1 MTSSEIRAEA
11 RKSLEGNWGK
21 AALATL
27 VFSILVYLISFVLNL
42 PYIVLIGG
50 IVSTVISPVLSFGFL
65 VTMMKLKRGEEIS
78 YVGFFSDGFNSFGK
92 VWGVMGWTLVKLLVP
107 AIIVIVSI
115 IVMVIGHI
123 MSVSDS
129 SFGAILAVIGT
140 IAYLVSLIYTI
151 IKSYLYQLSLY
162 IVVDNENMTAKEAVE
177 ESEKLMNG
185 HRWQFFWLQLTF
197 IGWAILATITCGIGY
212 FWLLPYIQ
220 ISSIAFYE
228 NLAGKSDTEVQKV
241 EENTDTDPIQ

>member
-11 RKSLEGNWGK
+11 RKSLTGKWGK

-27 VFSILVYLISFVLNL
+27 VFSVLTYLISFILNFVPFVGSL
-42 PYIVLIGG
+42 VA
-50 IVSTVISPVLSFGFL
+50 TVISPVLSFGFL
-65 VTMMKLKRGEEIS
+65 VTMMKLKRDTEIS
-78 YVGFFSDGFNSFGK
+78 YVGFFSDGFSSFGK
-92 VWGVMGWTLVKLLVP
+92 VWGVIGWTIVKLIVP
-107 AIIVIVSI
+107 VIIVVVSI
-115 IVMVIGHI
+115 IVMAIGI
-123 MSVSDS
+123 AMSAAGS
-129 SFGAILAVIGT
+129 SAGIILAVIGG
-140 IAYLVSLIYTI
+140 IAYFVSLIYTI

-162 IVVDNENMTAKEAVE
+162 IVIDNENMTAKEATQ

-197 IGWAILATITCGIGY
+197 IGWAILATFTCGIGLL
-212 FWLLPYIQ
+212 WLLPYIQ

>member
-11 RKSLEGNWGK
+11 RKSLTGKWGK

-27 VFSILVYLISFVLNL
+27 VFGILTYVISFILKFI
-42 PYIVLIGG
+42 PIVGP
-50 IVSTVISPVLSFGFL
+50 IVSIVISPVLSFGFL
-65 VTMMKLKRGEEIS
+65 VTMMKLKRDTEIS
-78 YVGFFSDGFNSFGK
+78 YVGFFTDGFNSFGK
-92 VWGVMGWTLVKLLVP
+92 VWGVIGWTIVKLIVP
-107 AIIVIVSI
+107 VIIVIVSI
-115 IVMVIGHI
+115 IVLVVGMT
-123 MSVSDS
+123 MSATGS
-129 SFGAILAVIGT
+129 SAGAILAGIGG
-140 IAYLVSLIYTI
+140 IAYFVSLIYTI

-162 IVVDNENMTAKEAVE
+162 IVIDNENMTAKEAVE

-212 FWLLPYIQ
+212 FWLFPYIQ

-241 EENTDTDPIQ
+241 DENPNPIQ